1 MALSAHLFV
10 ISAAIAA
17 AASAQ
22 ELSGEICLYARTGNG
37 TEVVFHSMPNLQQTE
52 NKTILP
58 ADVYQQR
65 SEECTAAYLPRN
77 KAASVIHSISYFMK
91 MRSIFEH
98 SN

>member
-37 TEVVFHSMPNLQQTE
+37 TEMVFSFHDQLI
-52 NKTILP
+52 TIRKQNRLNCGCLSKEVKSALLHIFHGIRP
-58 ADVYQQR
+58 PQLFTQY
-65 SEECTAAYLPRN
+65 
-77 KAASVIHSISYFMK
+77 HIS
-91 MRSIFEH
+91 
-98 SN
+98 